1 MNWRTVC
8 GFLIGCFALLS
19 AFPVEAARQIENAVP
34 FERLPNEFVSA
45 IVMVPR
51 SHQVL
56 YAYQADQSHP
66 AASLTKLANAIVFV
80 KRNLPWNRVVS
91 LLAQDE
97 VGGGRLRVR
106 TGARMT
112 IQDMFFST
120 ITASAN
126 NTASALIRLS
136 GLTKTQFFAQ
146 TNKEV
151 KALGATHSHFVDAS
165 GIDPANI
172 TTARDMALIAEHA
185 FQNPMIRRA
194 ATTMQYRFM
203 IRNTGEVK
211 TIHNTNTLLT
221 DDPDV
226 WVTGGKTGYLEE
238 SKYNLVTQM
247 RPMTPDGTFVPGKDI
262 IVVVFG
268 AQDKESQFTISK
280 RLAQWAWNNHEF

>member
-1 MNWRTVC
+1 M
-8 GFLIGCFALLS
+8 LS
-19 AFPVEAARQIENAVP
+19 AFPVDAARPIKNAVP
-34 FERLPNEFVSA
+34 FERASDEFVA
-45 IVMVPR
+45 AYVMRPR
-51 SHQVL
+51 THQVL

-66 AASLTKLANAIVFV
+66 AASLTKLANALVFV
-80 KRNLPWNRVVS
+80 KRNPSWNRVVT

-126 NTASALIRLS
+126 NTAMALVRLS
-136 GLTKTQFFAQ
+136 GLTKKQFFAQ
-146 TNKEV
+146 TNKEM

-165 GIDPANI
+165 GIDPANV
-172 TTARDMALIAEHA
+172 TTAHDMALIAERA
-185 FQNPMIRRA
+185 FQHPMIRRA
-194 ATTMQYRFM
+194 ATATQYRFT
-203 IRNTGEVK
+203 IRNTGEIK
-211 TIHNTNTLLT
+211 TLRNTNTLLT

-247 RPMTPDGTFVPGKDI
+247 RPMTPDGKVVSGKDI
-262 IVVVFG
+262 VVVVFG
-268 AQDKESQFTISK
+268 APDKTSQFTTSK